1 MIDPDGP
8 VPIYM
13 QLANI
18 LADRIESGEFQPNR
32 PLPSEKYLVEQ
43 YGVARGT
50 ARRSVQVL
58 RERGLVFTVPQRG
71 TYVKDRK
78 GNS

>member
-1 MIDPDGP
+1 MIDPAGP
-8 VPIYM
+8 VPIYI
-13 QLANI
+13 QLADL
-18 LADRIESGEFQPNR
+18 LAARIDSGEFQPNR

-50 ARRSVQVL
+50 ARRSVQLL

-71 TYVKDRK
+71 TYVKDRSQD
-78 GNS
+78 N